1 MKFLIIIILVIGD
14 VFVINCQNFMKTF
27 SFTDTVDERGVSII
41 HKDDSYYCSIGTFY
55 RGNQCALYAK
65 FNNKFELVWS
75 KLVPWMDRGNFNDLL
90 VLGDTLVCSGF
101 DAWSENTRKF
111 HLLLLNTDNG
121 DSISHFSKDY
131 TNKIKRN
138 FACNG
143 IVKFKNDLVMYGEGI
158 MEDDT
163 VSGIIQFV
171 DLKGIFK
178 TFREYRYPRNYLNSI
193 FDLHSLNNHMAFISY
208 RDNRPFETGGY
219 RLITKIDS
227 TGEIIDRFLGPKYA
241 RTNVNI
247 QNNFTITHSKNYAY
261 MNVSSEYNFEP
272 KLVCSDT
279 LGKIIWEYNFKV
291 DPSKEEILIYD
302 LIPAQFGGILGCG
315 ISNST
320 VKTYDSAIIFKIS
333 ENGTLDFLKK
343 YNIINSLNNA
353 IESTNLF
360 NLIELDDGSITA
372 IGDVRYSNGILDDVF
387 IINVNSMGCLNQ
399 NTCDE
404 SNLQLI
410 TSSENFDSFPFSSEI
425 TVYPNPTNGHIN
437 LSFPIEGNYQYVIS
451 DLNGDIITVGEVN
464 SESNSDISLAAYS
477 SGIYHIKLTKKNST
491 LVLKANIIKL

>member
-1 MKFLIIIILVIGD
+1 
-14 VFVINCQNFMKTF
+14 
-27 SFTDTVDERGVSII
+27 
-41 HKDDSYYCSIGTFY
+41 
-55 RGNQCALYAK
+55 
-65 FNNKFELVWS
+65 
-75 KLVPWMDRGNFNDLL
+75 
-90 VLGDTLVCSGF
+90 
-101 DAWSENTRKF
+101 
-111 HLLLLNTDNG
+111 
-121 DSISHFSKDY
+121 
-131 TNKIKRN
+131 
-138 FACNG
+138 
-143 IVKFKNDLVMYGEGI
+143 

-171 DLKGIFK
+171 DLKGVFK

-193 FDLHSLNNHMAFISY
+193 YDLHSLNNHMAFISY
-208 RDNRPFETGGY
+208 RDNRPIESGGY

-227 TGEIIDRFLGPKYA
+227 IGDLIDQFLGPKYA

-247 QNNFTITHSKNYAY
+247 QNNFTITHSKNFAY
-261 MNVSSEYNFEP
+261 MNVTSEYNFEP

-279 LGKIIWEYNFKV
+279 LGNIIWEYNFKV
-291 DPSKEEILIYD
+291 EPLKEQILIND
-302 LIPAQFGGILGCG
+302 IIPAQLGGILGCG
-315 ISNST
+315 IINSN
-320 VKTYDSAIIFKIS
+320 VNPYNSAIIFKIS

-343 YNIINSLNNA
+343 YNIINNLNSA

-360 NLIELDDGSITA
+360 NLIELEDGSIVA

-410 TSSENFDSFPFSSEI
+410 TSSEIFDYFPFSSEI

-437 LSFPIEGNYQYVIS
+437 LSFPIDGNYQYVIS
-451 DLNGDIITVGEVN
+451 DLNGDLITVGEVN
-464 SESNSDISLAAYS
+464 SELNSYISLTNYS

-491 LVLKANIIKL
+491 MVLKANIIKY